1 MTRKNAEPNVA
12 EKERIRS
19 EIDRQIEEF
28 INNGGQID
36 VVSTNSRLTSTD
48 MGSVWHNN
56 EEVLN
61 LLQE

>member
-19 EIDRQIEEF
+19 EIHRQIEEF